1 VSARATRSEPASAG
15 GSALAELKQMARQRP
30 ALAGGLRLALN
41 RHETSSAELE
51 VWAGSVLQLANAN
64 AGPAALLGAFRL
76 AALSSARP
84 GTLRRL
90 TTGVAA
96 ATELCRFA
104 GASAT
109 RSAMEARI
117 GLMNLLDRSAGGPE
131 AAWWRGLAQLAREE
145 PEAIAPATE
154 ASAAILEACGTDGFE
169 TFVATALR
177 ASQNRAR
184 RMAFLQL
191 SDPEARRLLDR
202 LAGRSAFSV
211 EQRRLVAYAAA
222 LWGAGAPI
230 RPAFGTAGVLL
241 PRRATVMAGIVRI
254 PETFSDVAPEQL
266 KDLFRAAVAHAT
278 AHLAFRSPRREPGSL
293 KPTQVALVG
302 LVEDARVEALAMRRF
317 PGLRRLWGTFH
328 TAKPSALRDAPSLF
342 ARLARTLFDPDHED
356 ADGFIAKGRALFAA
370 EPNLSDPELSR
381 RIGGALGND
390 VGQMRLP
397 FNPKVFVIEPPY
409 RDDNLGFWALPLP
422 PPNQSLEEMEAP
434 VEAARVEKQETD
446 DPREADRSEAE
457 SHPEE
462 SVRRARRIVSD
473 DDGIVVARYPEWDR
487 TTAIERPDWTTI
499 REIAP
504 TPGPVDRLEEALAKD
519 PGLIARIDRLVR
531 AARVGRPVRLKRQPD
546 GLDLDLDAAIDAA
559 KALRT
564 GEIPDERI
572 HLRKAQCSRNMATT
586 ILIDMSESTR
596 DRVPAA
602 GSSVLEVEKYAV
614 SALAHAMGALGD
626 SFALCAFAS
635 VGREEVRIVR
645 VKDFNQNF
653 DRAAMARLA
662 GLRPGYSTRLGAAL
676 RHAGAELEPIA
687 AMRRFVLVLTDG
699 APSDIDVADPADL
712 VEDARR
718 AVLSLRAR
726 GMDTFGLTLDP
737 NEEGAGAA
745 VFGRSN
751 HLPVRRI
758 EDLPGRLSE
767 LYFRLA
773 RR

>member
-1 VSARATRSEPASAG
+1 VSSRATRSEPASAD
-15 GSALAELKQMARQRP
+15 GSALAQLKQMARQRP
-30 ALAGGLRLALN
+30 ALAGGLRFALR
-41 RHETSSAELE
+41 RHEAASLAELE
-51 VWAGSVLQLANAN
+51 AWAEAVLQLANAN

-76 AALSSARP
+76 AAVSSARP
-84 GTLRRL
+84 RTLRRL
-90 TTGVAA
+90 ATEVAA
-96 ATELCRFA
+96 ATELCRLA

-109 RSAMEARI
+109 RGAMEARI
-117 GLMNLLDRSAGGPE
+117 SLMNLLDHSATGSE

-145 PEAIAPATE
+145 PEAIAAATG
-154 ASAAILEACGTDGFE
+154 ASAAILDACGTDGFE

-177 ASQNRAR
+177 ASQDRGR

-191 SDPEARRLLDR
+191 SDPEALRLLDR

-222 LWGAGAPI
+222 LWGVGTPI

-241 PRRATVMAGIVRI
+241 PRRATVTAGTVRI

-278 AHLAFRSPRREPGSL
+278 AHLAYRSPRRESGSL
-293 KPTQVALVG
+293 KPAQVALVG
-302 LVEDARVEALAMRRF
+302 LVEDARVEALAMGRF

-342 ARLARTLFDPDHED
+342 VRLARTLFDPDHED
-356 ADGFIAKGRALFAA
+356 ADGFIAKGRALFTA

-390 VGQMRLP
+390 VGQMRIP
-397 FNPKVFVIEPPY
+397 FNPKAFVIEPAY
-409 RDDNLGFWALPLP
+409 RDDNLGFWALPP
-422 PPNQSLEEMEAP
+422 PPPDQSVEEMEAP
-434 VEAARVEKQETD
+434 VEAARVERQETD
-446 DPREADRSEAE
+446 DPGEADRSEAE
-457 SHPEE
+457 SQPEE
-462 SVRRARRIVSD
+462 SVGRARRVD

-487 TTAIERPDWTTI
+487 TARIERPDWTTV

-504 TPGPVDRLEEALAKD
+504 TPGSVHRLEETLAKD

-531 AARVGRPVRLKRQPD
+531 AARVGRPVRLKRQRD

-559 KALRT
+559 QALRT
-564 GEIPDERI
+564 GETPDERI
-572 HLRKAQCSRNMATT
+572 HLRKVPRSRDMAAT
-586 ILIDMSESTR
+586 ILIDISESTR

-602 GSSVLEVEKYAV
+602 RSSVLDVEKYAV
-614 SALAHAMGALGD
+614 SALARAMEALGD
-626 SFALCAFAS
+626 TFALCAFAS
-635 VGREEVRIVR
+635 IGREEVRIVR
-645 VKDFNQNF
+645 VKDFSQNF

-676 RHAGAELEPIA
+676 RHAGAELEPIG
-687 AMRRFVLVLTDG
+687 AMRRLVLVLTDG

-726 GMDTFGLTLDP
+726 GIDTFGLTLDP

>member
-1 VSARATRSEPASAG
+1 
-15 GSALAELKQMARQRP
+15 MARQRP
-30 ALAGGLRLALN
+30 ALAGGLRLALS
-41 RHETSSAELE
+41 RHAIGSPEELE
-51 VWAGSVLQLANAN
+51 AWAAAVLRLANAN

-76 AALSSARP
+76 AALSPARP
-84 GTLRRL
+84 GTLQRL
-90 TTGVAA
+90 ATGVAA

-109 RSAMEARI
+109 RSAMDARI
-117 GLMNLLDRSAGGPE
+117 GLMRLLDRNAAGPE
-131 AAWWRGLAQLAREE
+131 AAWWRGLALLAREE
-145 PEAIAPATE
+145 PGAIAPAAG
-154 ASAAILEACGTDGFE
+154 ASATILDACGTDGFE

-177 ASQNRAR
+177 ASRDRAR
-184 RMAFLQL
+184 RIAFLQL

-202 LAGRSAFSV
+202 LAGRTAFSV
-211 EQRRLVAYAAA
+211 EQRRLVAYAVA
-222 LWGAGAPI
+222 LWGACAPI
-230 RPAFGTAGVLL
+230 RPAFGTAGADL
-241 PRRATVMAGIVRI
+241 PRRATVTAGIVRI

-266 KDLFRAAVAHAT
+266 NDLFRAAVAHAT
-278 AHLAFRSPRREPGSL
+278 AHLAYQSPRRDPGSL
-293 KPTQVALVG
+293 KPAQVALVG
-302 LVEDARVEALAMRRF
+302 LVEDARIEALAMRRF
-317 PGLRRLWGTFH
+317 PGLRQLWGTFH

-342 ARLARTLFDPDHED
+342 ARLARALFDPDYED

-370 EPNLSDPELSR
+370 EPNISDPELSR
-381 RIGGALGND
+381 RIGGVLGND
-390 VGQMRLP
+390 VGQMRIP
-397 FNPKVFVIEPPY
+397 FNPKAFVIEPAY
-409 RDDNLGFWALPLP
+409 RDDNLGFWALPP
-422 PPNQSLEEMEAP
+422 PPPDQPLEEMETP

-446 DPREADRSEAE
+446 DPGEADRSEAE
-457 SHPEE
+457 SQPEE
-462 SVRRARRIVSD
+462 RAGRARQVASD
-473 DDGIVVARYPEWDR
+473 GDGIVVARYPEWDR
-487 TTAIERPDWTTI
+487 TAAIERPDWTTI

-504 TPGPVDRLEEALAKD
+504 SPGPVDRLEEALAKD

-531 AARVGRPVRLKRQPD
+531 ASRVGRPIRVKRQPD

-559 KALRT
+559 KALRA

-572 HLRKAQCSRNMATT
+572 HLRKVPRTRDMAAT

-596 DRVPAA
+596 DPVPAA

-635 VGREEVRIVR
+635 IGREAVRIVR
-645 VKDFNQNF
+645 VKDFDQNY

-676 RHAGAELEPIA
+676 RHAGAELETIA
-687 AMRRFVLVLTDG
+687 AMRRLVLVLTDG

-726 GMDTFGLTLDP
+726 GIDTFGLILDP
-737 NEEGAGAA
+737 NEESAGAA

-751 HLPVRRI
+751 NLPVRRI

>member
-1 VSARATRSEPASAG
+1 MSARATRGEPASAD
-15 GSALAELKQMARQRP
+15 GSALAQLRQMARQRP
-30 ALAGGLRLALN
+30 ALAGGLRLALR
-41 RHETSSAELE
+41 RHEAASLAELE
-51 VWAGSVLQLANAN
+51 AWAEAVLQLANAN
-64 AGPAALLGAFRL
+64 AGPVALLGAFRL
-76 AALSSARP
+76 TAVSSARP
-84 GTLRRL
+84 GTLRWL
-90 TTGVAA
+90 ATEVAA
-96 ATELCRFA
+96 ATELCRLA

-117 GLMNLLDRSAGGPE
+117 GLMNLLDRSATGSE
-131 AAWWRGLAQLAREE
+131 AAWWRGLAQLACEE
-145 PEAIAPATE
+145 PEAIAAATG
-154 ASAAILEACGTDGFE
+154 ASAAILDACGTDGFE

-177 ASQNRAR
+177 ASQDRGR

-211 EQRRLVAYAAA
+211 EQRRLMAYAAA

-230 RPAFGTAGVLL
+230 HPAFGTAGVLL
-241 PRRATVMAGIVRI
+241 PRRATVTAGTVRI

-278 AHLAFRSPRREPGSL
+278 AHLAYRSPRRELGSL
-293 KPTQVALVG
+293 KPAQVALVG

-356 ADGFIAKGRALFAA
+356 ADGFIAKGRTLFAA
-370 EPNLSDPELSR
+370 EPDLSDPELSR

-390 VGQMRLP
+390 VGQMRIP
-397 FNPKVFVIEPPY
+397 FNPKAFVIEPVY
-409 RDDNLGFWALPLP
+409 RDDNLGFWALPP
-422 PPNQSLEEMEAP
+422 PPPDQSVEEMEAP

-446 DPREADRSEAE
+446 DPEEADRSEAE
-457 SHPEE
+457 SRPEE
-462 SVRRARRIVSD
+462 RGRARQAPSR

-487 TTAIERPDWTTI
+487 TAAIERADWTTV

-504 TPGPVDRLEEALAKD
+504 TPGPVHRLEEALAKD
-519 PGLIARIDRLVR
+519 PGLVARIDRLVR

-572 HLRKAQCSRNMATT
+572 HLRKVPRSRDMAAT

-602 GSSVLEVEKYAV
+602 GSSVLDVEKYAV
-614 SALAHAMGALGD
+614 AALARAMGALGD
-626 SFALCAFAS
+626 SFALRAFAS
-635 VGREEVRIVR
+635 IGREEVRIVR
-645 VKDFNQNF
+645 VKDFDQTF
-653 DRAAMARLA
+653 DAAAMSRLA
-662 GLRPGYSTRLGAAL
+662 GLKPGYSTRLGAAL

-687 AMRRFVLVLTDG
+687 AMRRLVLVLTDG
-699 APSDIDVADPADL
+699 APRTSTSPIPRIWWKTPG
-712 VEDARR
+712 ARC
-718 AVLSLRAR
+718 S
-726 GMDTFGLTLDP
+726 TC
-737 NEEGAGAA
+737 
-745 VFGRSN
+745 GREAWTRS
-751 HLPVRRI
+751 
-758 EDLPGRLSE
+758 
-767 LYFRLA
+767 A
-773 RR
+773 

>member
-1 VSARATRSEPASAG
+1 
-15 GSALAELKQMARQRP
+15 MARQRP
-30 ALAGGLRLALN
+30 VLAGGLSFALS
-41 RHETSSAELE
+41 HHATASPAELE
-51 VWAGSVLQLANAN
+51 VWAASVLQLANAN

-76 AALSSARP
+76 AALSPARA
-84 GTLRRL
+84 GTVRRL
-90 TTGVAA
+90 ATAVAA

-109 RSAMEARI
+109 RSAMEARM
-117 GLMNLLDRSAGGPE
+117 GLMNLLDRNASGPE

-145 PEAIAPATE
+145 PEAIAPAIG
-154 ASAAILEACGTDGFE
+154 ASAVILDACGTDGFE
-169 TFVATALR
+169 SFVATALR
-177 ASQNRAR
+177 ASQDRGR

-202 LAGRSAFSV
+202 LSGRTAFSV
-211 EQRRLVAYAAA
+211 EQRGLVAYAAA
-222 LWGAGAPI
+222 LWGVDAPI
-230 RPAFGTAGVLL
+230 SPAFGTAGASL
-241 PRRATVMAGIVRI
+241 PRRTTVTAGIVRI

-278 AHLAFRSPRREPGSL
+278 AHLAYRSPRREPGTL
-293 KPTQVALVG
+293 KSAQVALVG

-317 PGLRRLWGTFH
+317 PGLRRLWGIFH
-328 TAKPSALRDAPSLF
+328 TTKPSALRDAPSLF
-342 ARLARTLFDPDHED
+342 ARLARALFDPAYED
-356 ADGFIAKGRALFAA
+356 ADGFIAKSRALFAA
-370 EPNLSDPELSR
+370 ETNLSDPELSR
-381 RIGGALGND
+381 RIGGVLGND
-390 VGQMRLP
+390 VGQMRIP
-397 FNPKVFVIEPPY
+397 FNPKAFVIEPAY
-409 RDDNLGFWALPLP
+409 RDDNLGFWALPP
-422 PPNQSLEEMEAP
+422 PPPDQPVEEMEAP
-434 VEAARVEKQETD
+434 VEAARVEKQETN
-446 DPREADRSEAE
+446 DPGEADRSEAE
-457 SHPEE
+457 SQPEE
-462 SVRRARRIVSD
+462 SVGRARRVTSD
-473 DDGIVVARYPEWDR
+473 HDGMVVARYPEWDR
-487 TTAIERPDWTTI
+487 TAAIERPDWTTI

-504 TPGPVDRLEEALAKD
+504 TPEPVDQLEEALAKD

-531 AARVGRPVRLKRQPD
+531 AARVGRPLRVKRQPD

-572 HLRKAQCSRNMATT
+572 HLRKIPRSRDMAAT

-596 DRVPAA
+596 DRVPAV
-602 GSSVLEVEKYAV
+602 GSSVLDVEKYAV

-635 VGREEVRIVR
+635 IGREQVRIVR
-645 VKDFNQNF
+645 VKDFDQTY
-653 DRAAMARLA
+653 DRAAIARLA

-676 RHAGAELEPIA
+676 RHAGAELEAIA
-687 AMRRFVLVLTDG
+687 AMRRLVLVLTDG

-737 NEEGAGAA
+737 NENGAGTA